1 MKKIIILF
9 TCIILYGISQ
19 LQLSAQNIYNMGS
32 FSKGAKSYTFGDNCR
47 IRKAPSL
54 TAETVDTL
62 SIATPVTIISKNGKQ
77 ETISGQ
83 TQNWFEISY
92 AENKKGFIW
101 GGLIAYAYTKNGDY
115 LLLVGINSYSEHSF
129 KGEARLVKKNR
140 VISSV
145 NFKPH
150 NTDMQGFYG
159 YDISVKKGSNRGLN
173 SVNAVYLIDAEYPA
187 CGYTNGTT
195 LLCRS
200 GSELQYLL
208 QTNEVSEAGLFSS
221 REIFI
226 FPSDK
231 DGRKNEII
239 VHSIMQEYDEKK
251 DGLVTQE
258 EKKSRY
264 RMSGKKITLI
274 SEEKIKGQ

>member
-1 MKKIIILF
+1 
-9 TCIILYGISQ
+9 
-19 LQLSAQNIYNMGS
+19 
-32 FSKGAKSYTFGDNCR
+32 
-47 IRKAPSL
+47 
-54 TAETVDTL
+54 
-62 SIATPVTIISKNGKQ
+62 
-77 ETISGQ
+77 
-83 TQNWFEISY
+83 
-92 AENKKGFIW
+92 
-101 GGLIAYAYTKNGDY
+101 
-115 LLLVGINSYSEHSF
+115 
-129 KGEARLVKKNR
+129 
-140 VISSV
+140 
-145 NFKPH
+145 
-150 NTDMQGFYG
+150 MQGFYG

-251 DGLVTQE
+251 DDLVTQE